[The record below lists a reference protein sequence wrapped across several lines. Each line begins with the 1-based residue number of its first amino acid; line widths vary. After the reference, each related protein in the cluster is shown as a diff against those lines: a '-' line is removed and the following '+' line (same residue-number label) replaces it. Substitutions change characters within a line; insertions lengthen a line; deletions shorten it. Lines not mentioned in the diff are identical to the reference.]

1 MRARASFTA
10 QFRRKHFLPGGC
22 IRVGFELKDERLG
35 YALLRVVLGANLLMH
50 GLGRILMGPGEFGF
64 NLRAEFMH
72 SRLPAS
78 AVWAFGTILP
88 GIECLLGALILFGL
102 RTRAALI
109 ASGALMVMLT
119 FGSGLIRDF
128 TAEGT
133 QLMYAAIIATLVALV
148 RFDGWS
154 ADAWMRL
161 SDQGP
166 RVDDGVDVPSGN
178 GG

>member
-1 MRARASFTA
+1 MGA
-10 QFRRKHFLPGGC
+10 
-22 IRVGFELKDERLG
+22 GFELKDERLG
-35 YALLRVVLGANLLMH
+35 YAFLRVVLGANLLMH
-50 GLGRILMGPGEFGF
+50 GVGRMLMGPGEFGF
-64 NLRAEFMH
+64 SLRTEFMH
-72 SRLPAS
+72 SRLPAQ
-78 AVWAFGTILP
+78 AVWVFGTVLP

-109 ASGALMVMLT
+109 ASGALMVVLT

-133 QLMYAAIIATLVALV
+133 QLMYAVIIATLVALV

-166 RVDDGVDVPSGN
+166 RADDGVDVPSGDA
-178 GG
+178 G

>member
-1 MRARASFTA
+1 
-10 QFRRKHFLPGGC
+10 
-22 IRVGFELKDERLG
+22 
-35 YALLRVVLGANLLMH
+35 
-50 GLGRILMGPGEFGF
+50 
-64 NLRAEFMH
+64 
-72 SRLPAS
+72 
-78 AVWAFGTILP
+78 
-88 GIECLLGALILFGL
+88 LGALILFGL

>member
-1 MRARASFTA
+1 MGADR
-10 QFRRKHFLPGGC
+10 
-22 IRVGFELKDERLG
+22 KDERLG
-35 YALLRVVLGANLLMH
+35 YALLRVGLGANLLMH
-50 GLGRILMGPGEFGF
+50 GVGRILMGPGEFGF
-64 NLRAEFMH
+64 NLRTEFIH
-72 SRLPAS
+72 SHLPAQ
-78 AVWAFGTILP
+78 AVWAFGTVLP
-88 GIECLLGALILFGL
+88 GIECLLGTLILFGL

-109 ASGALMVMLT
+109 ASGALMAVLT

-133 QLMYAAIIATLVALV
+133 QLMYAAIIATLVSLV
-148 RFDGWS
+148 RFDGCS

-166 RVDDGVDVPSGN
+166 RVDDGMDVPSGN

>member
-1 MRARASFTA
+1 
-10 QFRRKHFLPGGC
+10 
-22 IRVGFELKDERLG
+22 
-35 YALLRVVLGANLLMH
+35 
-50 GLGRILMGPGEFGF
+50 MGPAEFEF
-64 NLRAEFMH
+64 NLGVQFMH
-72 SRLPAS
+72 SRLPAP
-78 AVWAFGTILP
+78 AVWAFGTVLP
-88 GIECLLGALILFGL
+88 GIEGLLGALILFGL

-119 FGSGLIRDF
+119 FGSGLIHDF

-133 QLMYAAIIATLVALV
+133 QLKYTAIIATLVALV

-166 RVDDGVDVPSGN
+166 RIDGGVDEPSGN

>member
-1 MRARASFTA
+1 MGAER
-10 QFRRKHFLPGGC
+10 
-22 IRVGFELKDERLG
+22 KDERLG
-35 YALLRVVLGANLLMH
+35 YALLRVVLGSNLLMH
-50 GLGRILMGPGEFGF
+50 GVGRILMGPGEFGF
-64 NLRAEFMH
+64 NLRTEFMH
-72 SRLPAS
+72 SRLPAP
-78 AVWAFGTILP
+78 AVWAFGTVLP

-109 ASGALMVMLT
+109 ASGALMAVLT

-128 TAEGT
+128 AAEET
-133 QLMYAAIIATLVALV
+133 QLMYAAIIATMVALV

-154 ADAWMRL
+154 VDAWMHL

-166 RVDDGVDVPSGN
+166 RVDDGADVPSRD